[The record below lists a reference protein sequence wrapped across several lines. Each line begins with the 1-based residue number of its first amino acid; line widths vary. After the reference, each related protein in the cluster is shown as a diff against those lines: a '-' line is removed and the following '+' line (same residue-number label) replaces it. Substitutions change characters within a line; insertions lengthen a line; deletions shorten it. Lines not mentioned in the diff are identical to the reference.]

1 MRVKALS
8 EPLVPIG
15 ERSEFRFDV
24 FNFLYDFNILTSL
37 LSLCETK
44 IPSFLPASE
53 LKVQL

>member
-1 MRVKALS
+1 LRVKALS